1 MIDSEEYAVIRGNR
15 QNIRVVGESESNPVI
30 LFLHGGPGVCDRHI
44 ILKYHASLAR
54 DFTLVCWDQRGS
66 GKSYDKRIKKEP
78 LSVEDYV
85 LDAECVTDLLRERF
99 GKEKIIVAGHSW
111 GTVVGTL
118 LTQRCPEKIAA
129 YIGQGQ
135 FVDGP
140 ENERL
145 SYEFC
150 VAEAEKRGEK
160 KALEIL
166 KKYPPD
172 NGVYPCRKGMMT
184 QRDCLTRYGGG
195 DWKERAGIIKSLVLP
210 VLRSK
215 EYGLRWLGSYAAGA
229 SYLSGALWSQVVR
242 NRFGETVKRMEMPV
256 LFTQGRHDYNTPSAL
271 AEAWFD
277 ALEAPRKE
285 FVWFED
291 SAHSPD
297 KEEPEKWE
305 ETVRSFCLSL

>member
-15 QNIRVVGESESNPVI
+15 QNIRMVGESESNPVI

-172 NGVYPCRKGMMT
+172 NGVYPSSCP
-184 QRDCLTRYGGG
+184 C
-195 DWKERAGIIKSLVLP
+195 
-210 VLRSK
+210 
-215 EYGLRWLGSYAAGA
+215 
-229 SYLSGALWSQVVR
+229 
-242 NRFGETVKRMEMPV
+242 
-256 LFTQGRHDYNTPSAL
+256 
-271 AEAWFD
+271 
-277 ALEAPRKE
+277 
-285 FVWFED
+285 
-291 SAHSPD
+291 
-297 KEEPEKWE
+297 
-305 ETVRSFCLSL
+305 